1 METQNAFPDYSGGTE
16 KDINEQPG
24 DKYILVPRIQRT
36 EPSVLMELG
45 CTRLVPSHAEQLG
58 FIV

>member
-1 METQNAFPDYSGGTE
+1 MNFQFILGDTE

-24 DKYILVPRIQRT
+24 DKYILVPRILRT
-36 EPSVLMELG
+36 GPSFPVELG

>member
-1 METQNAFPDYSGGTE
+1 MHSQIILGAQK

-36 EPSVLMELG
+36 EPSVPMELG